1 MRYASLALRT
11 VTIRFTSSSGIS
23 CMSVALC
30 MLDKKCSDT
39 VVGLELLAF
48 VVNRSAMFVKKR
60 SLSLRLVSPMYCL

>member
-1 MRYASLALRT
+1 
-11 VTIRFTSSSGIS
+11 
-23 CMSVALC
+23 MSVALC

-60 SLSLRLVSPMYCL
+60 SLSLRLVFPMYGL